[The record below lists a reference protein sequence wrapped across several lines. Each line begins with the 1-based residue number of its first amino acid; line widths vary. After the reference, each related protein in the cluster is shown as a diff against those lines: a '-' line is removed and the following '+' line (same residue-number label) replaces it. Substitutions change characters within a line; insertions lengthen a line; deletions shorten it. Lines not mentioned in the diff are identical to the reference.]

1 MNALTKAL
9 LALVIALG
17 IAVPAAA
24 GGRDGWTAAW
34 ASSQMVPVNDQV
46 VPADWLQDATIR
58 EVMRVGLR
66 GDRMRLR
73 LSNAFGTEPL
83 AIGGVTVAPSAD
95 SRTSRLDASHLTQ
108 VSFGG
113 RSATVIAAGAEVW
126 SDPVA
131 LAVAAGEHLT
141 ISLYLPKAPM
151 PPTGHPGSRATTY
164 FVHGNQ
170 IDAASL
176 TGAQTAPRWFTIAGI
191 EVLAP
196 SARAVAVLG
205 DSITDGFGVQPDTD
219 ARWTDRLAARLW
231 ADKSQGPVAVINEG
245 IGGNRLLHDG
255 LGPNA
260 LARFQR
266 DVLSQPGVT
275 HLIVLEG
282 VNDLGTLTQ
291 NAPASPDEHR
301 ALVEQSIEALRQIVL
316 RAHSWGIV
324 AIGGTIMPFGAS
336 KLYHPD
342 AATEADRQAIN
353 TWIRAPGHFDAVID
367 FDARMRDPAHPSRL
381 DSAVDSGDGL
391 HPSLA
396 GYRMMGDAVP
406 LALLRSKASSA
417 RR

>member
-1 MNALTKAL
+1 MGARLLLILSALAVG
-9 LALVIALG
+9 LAS
-17 IAVPAAA
+17 PAHA
-24 GGRDGWTAAW
+24 RYGWTAAW

-58 EVMRVGLR
+58 EVVRVGLR
-66 GDRMRLR
+66 GNKLRLR
-73 LSNAFGTEPL
+73 LSNAFGAEPL
-83 AIGGVTVAPSAD
+83 AIGGVTIAPSAD
-95 SRTSRLDASHLTQ
+95 SRTSRVHAAQLAP
-108 VSFGG
+108 VRFGG
-113 RSATVIAAGAEVW
+113 SASVVIPAGAEMW

-131 LAVAAGEHLT
+131 LPVVAGEHLT
-141 ISLYLPKAPM
+141 VSIYLPRAPT

-164 FVHGNQ
+164 FVHGNR
-170 IDAASL
+170 IDAPDL
-176 TGAQTAPRWFTIAGI
+176 TGAQTTPRWLVLAGM

-231 ADKSQGPVAVINEG
+231 ADKAQGPVAVINEG
-245 IGGNRLLHDG
+245 IGGNRLLHYG

-260 LARFQR
+260 LARFER

-291 NAPASPDEHR
+291 NAPATPDEHR
-301 ALVEQSIEALRQIVL
+301 ALVEQAIEALRQIVL
-316 RAHSWGIV
+316 RARSRGIV

-353 TWIRAPGHFDAVID
+353 AWIRVPGHFDAVVD
-367 FDARMRDPAHPSRL
+367 FDARMRDPANPARL
-381 DSAVDSGDGL
+381 EPTLDSGDGL

-396 GYRMMGDAVP
+396 GYRVMGDTVP
-406 LALLRSKASSA
+406 LALLRPRPSRP

>member
-1 MNALTKAL
+1 MRL
-9 LALVIALG
+9 LLSIIIAL
-17 IAVPAAA
+17 AALA
-24 GGRDGWTAAW
+24 PSAPPCARDRWSAAW

-58 EVMRVGLR
+58 EVVRVGLR
-66 GDRMRLR
+66 GDQLRLR

-83 AIGGVTVAPSAD
+83 AIGGITVAPSAD
-95 SRTSRLDASHLTQ
+95 SRTSRLNTARLAR
-108 VSFGG
+108 VRFGG
-113 RSATVIAAGAEVW
+113 RASTVIPAGAEVW
-126 SDPVA
+126 SDPVV
-131 LAVAAGEHLT
+131 LPVVAGEHLT
-141 ISLYLPKAPM
+141 VSLYLPKAPIL
-151 PPTGHPGSRATTY
+151 PTGHPGSRATTY
-164 FVHGNQ
+164 FVHGNR
-170 IDAASL
+170 IEAPDLS
-176 TGAQTAPRWFTIAGI
+176 GAQTAPRWLVLAGI

-196 SARAVAVLG
+196 EARAVVVLG

-219 ARWTDRLAARLW
+219 ARWTDRLAERLW
-231 ADKSQGPVAVINEG
+231 ADKSQGPVAGINEG

-260 LARFQR
+260 LARFER

-291 NAPASPDEHR
+291 IAPASSDEHR

-316 RAHSWGIV
+316 RAHSRGIV

-353 TWIRAPGHFDAVID
+353 AWIRAPGHFDAVID

-381 DSAVDSGDGL
+381 DPAVDSGDGL

-396 GYRMMGDAVP
+396 GYRMMGDTVP
-406 LALLRSKASSA
+406 LALLRPAAARA